1 MVISLLPNCPCL
13 PLGWLTAQP
22 RPLPF
27 LAILGALL
35 GAPTQRAVTT
45 PGSWCLGRRGP
56 RSSAIRRGTRGRGG
70 IPLSGDLRPFLPSGW
85 EEAHRMV
92 LRRNRAGGQVEATLR
107 SLALSSPH
115 WGSGGTSAAPSKPP
129 GLSALDA
136 RRVGRGRVGPAVAP
150 SVTTRPFC
158 GLEMSSAKHVL
169 SPHSPR
175 PGGQRWAAGVRDR
188 KLTKGAHP
196 QPESLRKEEKP
207 QGLLA
212 AS

>member
-56 RSSAIRRGTRGRGG
+56 RSSTIRRGTRGRGG

-92 LRRNRAGGQVEATLR
+92 LRRNRAGGAGGSHSAVPRSIFASLGLWGNLR
-107 SLALSSPH
+107 RPFQTPGPVCSRCPASGKGKS
-115 WGSGGTSAAPSKPP
+115 GTSGGPVCNNKTILRPRDVISQTCAQPP
-129 GLSALDA
+129 LSQAWGTE
-136 RRVGRGRVGPAVAP
+136 VGGRCERQEA
-150 SVTTRPFC
+150 
-158 GLEMSSAKHVL
+158 
-169 SPHSPR
+169 
-175 PGGQRWAAGVRDR
+175 D
-188 KLTKGAHP
+188 
-196 QPESLRKEEKP
+196 
-207 QGLLA
+207 
-212 AS
+212 